1 MSRSIDFYDELAEWT
16 AIEVIKGIGQCV
28 ETVSGIDDRR
38 KSMVFNECQQ
48 FFHIASRAEANAMKS
63 QLTIT
68 AGIEIVVVG

>member
-1 MSRSIDFYDELAEWT
+1 MIRSIDFYDELAKWA

-28 ETVSGIDDRR
+28 ETVSGIDERR
-38 KSMVFNECQQ
+38 KSVVFNECQQ
-48 FFHIASRAEANAMKS
+48 LHIASRAEANAMKS